1 MVNTRITS
9 FIMAVTMALWSP
21 GWCCC
26 GVFGSTLSSSA
37 CAAPTAPYNQFES
50 AATPEVKGHCRAI
63 RATESLTGAAGVAS
77 PSNCCEPS
85 PPSPGSS
92 TPNDDPSTCG
102 CGDHARDVNVGRIAV
117 LPIPGEVDFQV
128 LEMMAWTPA
137 MVVPSVAR
145 LGLQARS
152 ARAGPGLPCADSLFM
167 RHCLLTI

>member
-9 FIMAVTMALWSP
+9 FIMAATMALWSP

-26 GVFGSTLSSSA
+26 GVFGSALSSSA
-37 CAAPTAPYNQFES
+37 CAAPNQFES
-50 AATPEVKGHCRAI
+50 AATREVKGHCLAI

-77 PSNCCEPS
+77 PSSCCE
-85 PPSPGSS
+85 PSPGSS

-102 CGDHARDVNVGRIAV
+102 CPNQSRDANIGRVAV
-117 LPIPGEVDFQV
+117 LPIPGEVDFQI
-128 LEMMAWTPA
+128 LETMAWTPA

-145 LGLQARS
+145 FGWQART

>member
-21 GWCCC
+21 AWCCC
-26 GVFGSTLSSSA
+26 GVFGSALSSSA
-37 CAAPTAPYNQFES
+37 CAAPTAPSNQFES
-50 AATPEVKGHCRAI
+50 AASREVKGYCRAI
-63 RATESLTGAAGVAS
+63 RATESLMGAASSTS

-85 PPSPGSS
+85 PGPTS

-102 CGDHARDVNVGRIAV
+102 CGDHSRDANIGRVAV

-128 LEMMAWTPA
+128 VETLAWTPA
-137 MVVPSVAR
+137 MVVPNVAR
-145 LGLQARS
+145 FGWQART
-152 ARAGPGLPCADSLFM
+152 ARAGPGLPCADSLLL

>member
-26 GVFGSTLSSSA
+26 SVVVGSELSSSA
-37 CAAPTAPYNQFES
+37 CAAPTVPHNQFES
-50 AATPEVKGHCRAI
+50 AATREVNGHCLAI
-63 RATESLTGAAGVAS
+63 LATESLTGAAGVAS
-77 PSNCCEPS
+77 SSSCCE
-85 PPSPGSS
+85 PSPGSS
-92 TPNDDPSTCG
+92 TPNDDPSSCG
-102 CGDHARDVNVGRIAV
+102 CGNHSRDANVGRVAV

-128 LEMMAWTPA
+128 LETMAWTPA

-145 LGLQARS
+145 FGLQAS
-152 ARAGPGLPCADSLFM
+152 TARAGRGLPCADSLLL

>member
-26 GVFGSTLSSSA
+26 SGVFGPELLSSA
-37 CAAPTAPYNQFES
+37 CAAPIAPPNQLES
-50 AATPEVKGHCRAI
+50 AAIREVKGHCRAI
-63 RATESLTGAAGVAS
+63 RATESLTGAAGLVS
-77 PSNCCEPS
+77 PSNCCE
-85 PPSPGSS
+85 PSPGSS

-102 CGDHARDVNVGRIAV
+102 CPNQSRDANIGRVAV
-117 LPIPGEVDFQV
+117 LPIPGAVDFQV
-128 LEMMAWTPA
+128 METIAWTPA

-145 LGLQARS
+145 FGLHART

>member
-21 GWCCC
+21 GWCCG
-26 GVFGSTLSSSA
+26 GVFGSALSSSA
-37 CAAPTAPYNQFES
+37 CAAPTAPPNQFES
-50 AATPEVKGHCRAI
+50 AATREVKGHCLVI
-63 RATESLTGAAGVAS
+63 LATESLTGAAGVAS
-77 PSNCCEPS
+77 PSCCCEPA
-85 PPSPGSS
+85 PGPS

-102 CGDHARDVNVGRIAV
+102 CGDHSRDANVGRVAV

-128 LEMMAWTPA
+128 VETMAWTPA

-145 LGLQARS
+145 FGLQAS
-152 ARAGPGLPCADSLFM
+152 TARAGPGLPCADSLFM

>member
-1 MVNTRITS
+1 MVNTHITS

-21 GWCCC
+21 AWCCC
-26 GVFGSTLSSSA
+26 GVFGSALSSSA

-50 AATPEVKGHCRAI
+50 APTREAKGHCLAI

-77 PSNCCEPS
+77 PSSCCE
-85 PPSPGSS
+85 PSPGSS

-102 CGDHARDVNVGRIAV
+102 CGDQSRDANIGRVAV
-117 LPIPGEVDFQV
+117 LPTPGELDFQV
-128 LEMMAWTPA
+128 VETTAWTPA

-145 LGLQARS
+145 FGWQARP
-152 ARAGPGLPCADSLFM
+152 ARAGPGLPCADSLLL